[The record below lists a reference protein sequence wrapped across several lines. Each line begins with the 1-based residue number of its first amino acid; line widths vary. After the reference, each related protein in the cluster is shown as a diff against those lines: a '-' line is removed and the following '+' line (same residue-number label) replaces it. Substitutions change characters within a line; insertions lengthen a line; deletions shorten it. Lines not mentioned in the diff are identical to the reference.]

1 MHFDQLSRMV
11 VHLLIKSHCCFTGVN
26 LFHASRNSSLPPDDV
41 NPVPPP
47 AVGQCLPL
55 WKLLFSLLARTHTY
69 PTPVFAIT
77 QLCVRHGMAPI
88 RLAEYGVIV
97 ESLALMISH

>member
-1 MHFDQLSRMV
+1 MSRD
-11 VHLLIKSHCCFTGVN
+11 LGSGE
-26 LFHASRNSSLPPDDV
+26 SRTRGLKRVPFKLP
-41 NPVPPP
+41 
-47 AVGQCLPL
+47 LL
-55 WKLLFSLLARTHTY
+55 WKLLFILLARTHTY